1 MTKVRVLL
9 LALVLTFLC
18 GYMEW
23 GGGQSTTL
31 AQAEYQLF
39 FQQPVSSDSM
49 THPLILLPFAGQV
62 LLLINLFLAKPR
74 RRLGTFGLV
83 LMGVLALMILLVGI
97 PSRNI
102 WMVLS
107 ILPFLALA
115 VLHFR
120 KPDWYPA

>member
-1 MTKVRVLL
+1 
-9 LALVLTFLC
+9 
-18 GYMEW
+18 MEW
-23 GGGQSTTL
+23 GGGNRSRWPRRSTSC
-31 AQAEYQLF
+31 
-39 FQQPVSSDSM
+39 SSNSPFRRIPW

-62 LLLINLFLAKPR
+62 LLLVNLFLAKPR

-97 PSRNI
+97 LSRNI

-120 KPDWYPA
+120 KPDWYPAW